1 MNRLKQTP
9 EQYSQDVESRFS
21 NFTKRVNS
29 ARNRYEQAHAM
40 GIAESEEALY
50 AKNHKGKLLAAAAA
64 GVAAMTLLTG
74 THKTLG
80 EGIMSH
86 MPHEGVYPTNPA
98 QNERMNLEHAN
109 LTGEPLI
116 SNNK

>member
-1 MNRLKQTP
+1 
-9 EQYSQDVESRFS
+9 
-21 NFTKRVNS
+21 
-29 ARNRYEQAHAM
+29 
-40 GIAESEEALY
+40 
-50 AKNHKGKLLAAAAA
+50 
-64 GVAAMTLLTG
+64 MTLLTG